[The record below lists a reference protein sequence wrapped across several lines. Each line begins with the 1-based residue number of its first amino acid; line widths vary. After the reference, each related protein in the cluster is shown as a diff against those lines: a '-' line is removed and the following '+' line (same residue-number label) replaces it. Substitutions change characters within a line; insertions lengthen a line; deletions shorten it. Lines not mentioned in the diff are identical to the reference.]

1 MRQEKKNDRLYII
14 EDNTDMSEGYLK
26 HMKGFG
32 AIPKK
37 SRLLA
42 VAFGYDGRL
51 RISNAIGYMRT
62 FRDVKT
68 PDELSA
74 MNDEGG
80 FSLITVYYVI
90 ENLDNKELPEFIE
103 RIKKMLLPDGKI
115 MVVINLR
122 RGKKALG
129 DLSKECKHQG
139 LKEITTVL
147 WKSEPLNYWD
157 HTDPG
162 KPLTTWQKRF
172 LPLHRRIAKTASIL
186 LSPEG

>member
-1 MRQEKKNDRLYII
+1 MRQEQKDDRLFII

-26 HMKGFG
+26 RMKTYCSV
-32 AIPKK
+32 PKK

-80 FSLITVYYVI
+80 FSLIAVYYVI

-115 MVVINLR
+115 MVVINLHL
-122 RGKKALG
+122 GKKALD
-129 DLSKECKHQG
+129 DLTKECKHQG
-139 LKEITTVL
+139 INEITTVL

-157 HTDPG
+157 HADPG
-162 KPLTTWQKRF
+162 KPLTKRQKRF
-172 LPLHRRIAKTASIL
+172 LLFRRRIAKTASVL
-186 LSPEG
+186 LSPEV